1 MCKFSRVFTSDYEK
15 KTPNHF
21 ALAFLKDPSYL
32 SSKKKA
38 HSILWITILC
48 EEIQDFILFFI
59 WFLKG
64 I

>member
-1 MCKFSRVFTSDYEK
+1 MCKISRTFTLDHK
-15 KTPNHF
+15 KKKQF

-32 SSKKKA
+32 GSKKKA
-38 HSILWITILC
+38 HSILWITISC
-48 EEIQDFILFFI
+48 EQNQVFILFLI